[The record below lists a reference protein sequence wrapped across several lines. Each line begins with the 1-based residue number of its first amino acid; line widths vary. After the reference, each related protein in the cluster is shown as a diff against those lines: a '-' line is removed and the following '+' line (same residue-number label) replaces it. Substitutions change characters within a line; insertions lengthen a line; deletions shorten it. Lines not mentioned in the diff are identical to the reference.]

1 MLVSFLLFETKRNL
15 ASAAHLLG
23 ECVTHAVGVGSTSSH
38 SLNNVCFLW
47 QCLSSLKLH
56 TAKAEEEA
64 ELQSRAVLPIE
75 NVPKTKGQRV
85 D

>member
-1 MLVSFLLFETKRNL
+1 MLISFLLFETKRNS
-15 ASAAHLLG
+15 ASATHLFG

-47 QCLSSLKLH
+47 LCLSSLKLH
-56 TAKAEEEA
+56 TGKVEEEV
-64 ELQSRAVLPIE
+64 ELQSPAVLPIE
-75 NVPKTKGQRV
+75 NVPKMKGQCV